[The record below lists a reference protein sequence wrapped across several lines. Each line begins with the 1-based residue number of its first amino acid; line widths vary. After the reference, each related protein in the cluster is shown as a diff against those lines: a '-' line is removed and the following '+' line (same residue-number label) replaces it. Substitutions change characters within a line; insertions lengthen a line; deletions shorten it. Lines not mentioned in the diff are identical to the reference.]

1 MKAFLVVPYG
11 YEYNDE
17 GWSVVEDGM
26 SVDKAMMFSDE
37 LSALKYAK
45 QIDDEYAKEY
55 GSDSQYD
62 SEFKLCRI
70 IPMEVD

>member
-1 MKAFLVVPYG
+1 MKVFLVVPYD

-26 SVDKAMMFSDE
+26 SVDKAMMFPDE

-45 QIDDEYAKEY
+45 KVDDKYAREY
-55 GSDSQYD
+55 GSNSQYD

-70 IPMEVD
+70 IEMEVD